1 MKVNAQAGYATDLPG
16 GSSQRTRSM
25 TPELTG
31 ETDVLWYPVAG
42 SCQTACSLARTSRD
56 VAPSA
61 RAKSVESVRPN
72 APERRPRRVAVG
84 LDSPRSTL
92 LIIALETPDRS
103 ARWSSDQP
111 RTSRSALMRFAS
123 RDSTSLTLM
132 DICPLYKIVPV
143 KQGGTPHAASRRR

>member
-84 LDSPRSTL
+84 LDSPRSPL
-92 LIIALETPDRS
+92 LIIALETPVRPAS
-103 ARWSSDQP
+103 ASPDQP
-111 RTSRSALMRFAS
+111 RTSRPAFVPFRRPAPP
-123 RDSTSLTLM
+123 SLT
-132 DICPLYKIVPV
+132 
-143 KQGGTPHAASRRR
+143 S